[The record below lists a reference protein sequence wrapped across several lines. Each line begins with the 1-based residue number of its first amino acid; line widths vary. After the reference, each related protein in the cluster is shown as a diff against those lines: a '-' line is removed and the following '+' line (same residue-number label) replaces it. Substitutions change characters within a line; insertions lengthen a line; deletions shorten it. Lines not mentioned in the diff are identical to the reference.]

1 MKIIILSCLLLV
13 FTLSPVYGENDV
25 SAKQEKNKHN
35 QTTFQSRLKK
45 WVEKVTTPEDNVITS
60 EEKKIIKKYLKGVST
75 KKNGK
80 VKKKSLPPGLAKK
93 LARGGTLPPGW
104 QMKVARGEVMDYE
117 AYNNA
122 STLPEELLRKL
133 SSIPE
138 GTVLLQVGNKIVKV
152 IEASRKIV
160 DLFEL

>member
-1 MKIIILSCLLLV
+1 MKIILLLCLLSV
-13 FTLSPVYGENDV
+13 FTLSSVYGKDEV
-25 SAKQEKNKHN
+25 SAKHEKNKNN
-35 QTTFQSRLKK
+35 QVIFQSRLKK
-45 WVEKVTTPEDNVITS
+45 WLGKVSTPEDNEITL
-60 EEKKIIKKYLKGVST
+60 EEKKIIKKYLKEVST
-75 KKNGK
+75 KKKNK

-117 AYNNA
+117 VYNNA
-122 STLPEELLRKL
+122 SPLPEELLRKL
-133 SSIPE
+133 STIPE

>member
-1 MKIIILSCLLLV
+1 MKIFILSCLLLV

-25 SAKQEKNKHN
+25 SANQEKNKHN
-35 QTTFQSRLKK
+35 QATFQSRLKK

-60 EEKKIIKKYLKGVST
+60 EEKKIIKKYLKGVSA

-133 SSIPE
+133 SSIPK